1 MLRFSPTA
9 RTNLFRV
16 TLVITLAALAC
27 KALPFFGSDP
37 EVTFAVVGDIM
48 GHEAQIRSAY
58 DPASKQYKYDSVF
71 SRLGTRI
78 SAADLGI
85 ANLEVTLPGKP
96 ELYSGYPQFGSPDSL
111 VTALKDIGFDLL
123 VTANNHSMDKGE
135 AAALRTAKV
144 VLDAG
149 FLQTGTF
156 DPHDYPARRILEVE
170 RKGIRMVFLNY
181 TYDTNGIAVT
191 PGVIVNII
199 EKERI
204 QKDFELARAKK
215 PDVIIVLYH
224 FGKEYLSAP
233 DAFQKEWVDFAFQ
246 EGAQIVLG
254 GHPHTLQPFERKITK
269 DRFGVEAERFVIYSL
284 GNFVSNMQRRGVDG
298 GMILNFAIQKTDEK
312 IVIRK
317 INYEPVWVYTP
328 LIKGK
333 MEFYVLPVF
342 EYLESKELD
351 ANSMARMKLFLSDT
365 QALLKQSMDSTRDPV
380 VK

>member
-1 MLRFSPTA
+1 MLSTGS
-9 RTNLFRV
+9 NLRSNFFRL
-16 TLVITLAALAC
+16 TLLVTLAALAC

-37 EVTFAVVGDIM
+37 EVTFAVVGDVM

-58 DPASKQYKYDSVF
+58 DPATKTYKYDSVF
-71 SRLGTRI
+71 NRLGNRI

-96 ELYSGYPQFGSPDSL
+96 EMYSGYPQFGSPDSL

-135 AAALRTAKV
+135 AAALRTVKV
-144 VLDAG
+144 VRDAG

-156 DPHDYPARRILEVE
+156 DPRDYAERRILIVE
-170 RKGIRMVFLNY
+170 KNEIRMAFLNY

-191 PGVIVNII
+191 PGIIVNVI

-204 QKDFELARAKK
+204 QKDFELARAAK

-233 DAFQKEWVDFAFQ
+233 DAYQKEWVEFAFQ

-254 GHPHTLQPFERKITK
+254 GHPHTLQPFERKITR

-284 GNFVSNMQRRGVDG
+284 GNFVSNMQRRQVDG
-298 GMILNFAIQKTDEK
+298 GIILNFAIQKKDER

-317 INYEPVWVYTP
+317 INYEPLWVYTP
-328 LIKGK
+328 IIKGK
-333 MEFYVLPVF
+333 MEFYLLPVM
-342 EYLESKELD
+342 EYLDSKELD
-351 ANSMARMKLFLSDT
+351 PNSMARMKQFLSDT
-365 QALLKQSMDSTRDPV
+365 QALLKQSMESTRDPA
-380 VK
+380 K

>member
-1 MLRFSPTA
+1 MGSNF
-9 RTNLFRV
+9 RTNIFRI
-16 TLVITLAALAC
+16 TLVLTLAALAC

-37 EVTFAVVGDIM
+37 EVTFAVVGDVM

-58 DPASKQYKYDSVF
+58 DPATKTYKYDSVF
-71 SRLGTRI
+71 NRLGNRI

-96 ELYSGYPQFGSPDSL
+96 EMYSGYPQFGSPDAL

-135 AAALRTAKV
+135 AAALRTVKV
-144 VLDAG
+144 VRDAG

-156 DPHDYPARRILEVE
+156 DPRDYAERRILIVE
-170 RKGIRMVFLNY
+170 KNEIRMAFLNY

-191 PGVIVNII
+191 PGVIVNLI

-204 QKDFELARAKK
+204 QKDFELARAAK
-215 PDVIIVLYH
+215 PDVTIVLYH

-233 DAFQKEWVDFAFQ
+233 DAYQKEWVEFAFQ

-254 GHPHTLQPFERKITK
+254 GHPHTLQPFERKVTR

-284 GNFVSNMQRRGVDG
+284 GNFVSNMQRRQVDG
-298 GMILNFAIQKTDEK
+298 GIILNFAIQKKDDR

-317 INYEPVWVYTP
+317 ISYEPLWVYTP
-328 LIKGK
+328 IIKGK
-333 MEFYVLPVF
+333 MEFYLLPVM
-342 EYLESKELD
+342 EYLDSKELD
-351 ANSMARMKLFLSDT
+351 PNSMARMKQFLSDT
-365 QALLKQSMDSTRDPV
+365 QALLKQSMESTRDPV
-380 VK
+380 K